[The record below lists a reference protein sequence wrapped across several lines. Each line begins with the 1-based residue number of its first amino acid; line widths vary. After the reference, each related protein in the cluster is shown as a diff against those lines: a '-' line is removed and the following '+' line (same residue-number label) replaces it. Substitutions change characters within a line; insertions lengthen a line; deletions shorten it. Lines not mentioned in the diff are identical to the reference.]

1 MPDEAQA
8 GKRLVD
14 AQVAISELSQEC
26 SQPGILQ
33 ITLQAM
39 ELRDF
44 EQGLPVLDEGPNSS
58 CELVG
63 AQFLELL
70 LPKCSLKMPEVT

>member
-1 MPDEAQA
+1 
-8 GKRLVD
+8 
-14 AQVAISELSQEC
+14 
-26 SQPGILQ
+26 
-33 ITLQAM
+33 M